1 MFQNVKVDIIY
12 YKTHTDFEMEF
23 NLCGCCRMR
32 LLTDK
37 SPDRK
42 TAVHA
47 LARAVSRS
55 KVIIMIGSLFGDDG
69 IIKLCAGA
77 ISKEITKADNNA
89 YGISGN
95 EEINIIKGSTPLVT
109 PEGYFGGCIIESG
122 PQTMILLSD
131 NKNVRKSIM
140 NTLIHPYIK
149 ELCAMELKENAQ
161 TVVSSEIPAETLDQ
175 TAAPVVTE
183 EIVEETLEN
192 AVVEETET
200 DDEIVETIEN
210 TVTEEDDEIEET
222 EIVEEPVITDE
233 FPQDTLLQQAVEDDF
248 NLYYEEENQNTE
260 IVAEETGEEENFDG
274 LIFSV
279 EEEYYQ
285 NPVVEIADDDTQS
298 SGFFT
303 ETEDITMQ
311 SAQNELTSLDDTSDE
326 FISNEDEEYEGINEF
341 EDIED
346 DEEYEEFLKMQR
358 AKALNTPI
366 AIVAIILLLLIAVV
380 SYCIFY
386 VPAKDGIEAADYLRE
401 IYTTLFS

>member
-12 YKTHTDFEMEF
+12 YKTNTDFEMEF

-55 KVIIMIGSLFGDDG
+55 KVIIMIGALFGDDG
-69 IIKLCAGA
+69 VIKLCSGA
-77 ISKEITKADNNA
+77 ISKEITKADNKA
-89 YGISGN
+89 YGILGD

-131 NKNVRKSIM
+131 NKNIRKSIM
-140 NTLIHPYIK
+140 ITLIHPYIK
-149 ELCAMELKENAQ
+149 ELCAMELKEDANT
-161 TVVSSEIPAETLDQ
+161 TVSAEIPAEIPAEAVI
-175 TAAPVVTE
+175 TAVPE
-183 EIVEETLEN
+183 EIVEEPLEN
-192 AVVEETET
+192 EVIEETEA
-200 DDEIVETIEN
+200 V
-210 TVTEEDDEIEET
+210 EDDEIEET
-222 EIVEEPVITDE
+222 VEESIVTDE

-248 NLYYEEENQNTE
+248 DLYYEEESQNTE
-260 IVAEETGEEENFDG
+260 VISQENGEEENFDG
-274 LIFSV
+274 LIFNV
-279 EEEYYQ
+279 EEDYYQ
-285 NPVVEIADDDTQS
+285 NPDVEIIENDTQS

-303 ETEDITMQ
+303 ETEDITME
-311 SAQNELTSLDDTSDE
+311 SFQNELTSLDDTSDE
-326 FISNEDEEYEGINEF
+326 FISDEDEEYEGINEF

-346 DEEYEEFLKMQR
+346 VEEYEEFLKMQR

-366 AIVAIILLLLIAVV
+366 AVVAIVLLLLIAVV

-401 IYTTLFS
+401 IYTTLFG